1 MISLDLD
8 KGDEILGGKFKNRKM
23 IVKKIGKDDK
33 NQPTINDKPM
43 LKFRIPKLMED
54 TESLIKRYGLFSSSG
69 LLLKFKNDPAEYM
82 LKGLTPD
89 RQGVFVSL
97 KNQNQTYRK
106 KISDLEKVNRKPIIE
121 NSSYLKEMPTTD
133 SIVSKLGSTTRTAE
147 KDFIPELS
155 FAFRDAFSSFL
166 DVMQH
171 DSITK
176 ENPLFNTKFKELYPQ
191 YLQTALRALYY
202 KYTVGKY
209 NYLNALSYEN
219 FTNLVMPFMVTT
231 EGNTFYDNL
240 KNITL
245 QAAKAVTD
253 KLPKQESMNEDKA
266 LKIKVL
272 LDKVLIEAKTAKVI
286 KESED
291 SKVANAWNKLH
302 PGEKA
307 QFLSILFDREY
318 SPSYKQFNELHP
330 ETQKLIIQQAE
341 EGRFAIEENEDDS
354 MDGEQAI
361 NEKAAVSIPQHLKV
375 LEYMY
380 FENGEHYG
388 AGVFFEPV
396 ELHSKSKFAYLSP
409 GDILTFDNEDES
421 YHNEEG
427 SDMPLE
433 TWKEHPDKFKVIG
446 NVEESEELN
455 EISYNSNL
463 VITLQGRDFLKA
475 IHDWTTDP
483 DFDVNSEFSENSL
496 EELFGAP
503 TLVNLLIRG
512 GVLKLGSKFGQQE
525 SEELTEYKSPLAPD
539 SKDEM
544 RIRDIMSKGIQ
555 AMRKK
560 GVTNPQNISYAQRYL
575 ANQMA
580 DKITDPYK
588 AYRRYK
594 AAEDMNF
601 HDIAL
606 VFYKKYRNLGGTR

>member
-171 DSITK
+171 DSVTK

-231 EGNTFYDNL
+231 TGSTFYNNL
-240 KNITL
+240 KDITL

-272 LDKVLIEAKTAKVI
+272 LDKVLMEAKTAKVI

-341 EGRFAIEENEDDS
+341 EGRFATEVKENEDDS
-354 MDGEQAI
+354 MDGSQAI

-375 LEYMY
+375 LEYLY
-380 FENGEHYG
+380 FENREDYG
-388 AGVFFEPV
+388 DGVFFEPE
-396 ELHSKSKFAYLSP
+396 ELKSKRIFAYLRA
-409 GDILTFDNEDES
+409 GEILTWDAEDE
-421 YHNEEG
+421 YYYNEEG

-433 TWKEHPDKFKVIG
+433 TWEEHPDKFKIIN
-446 NVEESEELN
+446 NVEES
-455 EISYNSNL
+455 
-463 VITLQGRDFLKA
+463 TK
-475 IHDWTTDP
+475 
-483 DFDVNSEFSENSL
+483 
-496 EELFGAP
+496 
-503 TLVNLLIRG
+503 
-512 GVLKLGSKFGQQE
+512 
-525 SEELTEYKSPLAPD
+525 ELTEYKNPLAPD